1 MGGGLKMD
9 GQNVVSISYGWSV
22 ALAGRDNVGGLV
34 FSGWFLSLRLAR
46 VGVWR
51 RGGM

>member
-34 FSGWFLSLRLAR
+34 TSPIYRTRSYRAQSGPKIWSR
-46 VGVWR
+46 
-51 RGGM
+51 